1 MSKNIK
7 LRGLEGYVTHEEFD
21 FILKSYEEFKE
32 NCSNPPPET
41 KNTFTIIQYH
51 NKKLT
56 IKEGYY
62 SELQKPKYNIFNRQ
76 TNKNVYETR
85 YGERAKEYKFD
96 EFLKDKNP

>member
-1 MSKNIK
+1 MAENMK
-7 LRGLEGYVTHEEFD
+7 LVGLEDYVTREEFD
-21 FILKSYEEFKE
+21 FILGSYEKFKK

-41 KNTFTIIQYH
+41 KNIFTVIKYH

-62 SELQKPKYNIFNRQ
+62 SELQKPKYGIFNRQ
-76 TNKNVYETR
+76 INKDVYEAR
-85 YGERAKEYKFD
+85 YGEITKEYNFN